1 MNRTTFQIYG
11 ATKGVVQSGL
21 IINLDAGNP
30 LSYPGTG
37 ILWTDLTGNGNNGT
51 LVGGPTFNSANG
63 GSVVFD
69 GINDNVTFPSTIS
82 LTNKITVEVWVNLN
96 STNRNTGWILGR
108 EGSYRL
114 IYTSSTLNPTFQW
127 VCATTSNSWYSGP
140 TVVTATGTP
149 INNIYQVVGT
159 YDGSRNR
166 IYVNGVLITTGGP
179 LSGNILNNNAYNL
192 FKSGATNVDYGK
204 GKLYLHRFYNKALSE
219 KEVSQNFYATK
230 ERFGL

>member
-21 IINLDAGNP
+21 VINLDAGDP

-51 LVGGPTFNSANG
+51 LVNGPTFNSANG

-69 GINDNVTFPSTIS
+69 GINDNVTFPYTIS

-96 STNRNTGWILGR
+96 STNPFATGWILGR
-108 EGSYRL
+108 ESSYRL
-114 IYTSSTLNPTFQW
+114 IYANGSFTW
-127 VCATTSNSWYSGP
+127 VCATTSNSWYSAP
-140 TVVTATGTP
+140 TVVTASTP
-149 INNIYQVVGT
+149 GATAGIFQVVGT
-159 YDGSRNR
+159 YDGKRNR
-166 IYVNGVLITTGGP
+166 IYVNGVLKTTGGE
-179 LSGNILNNNAYNL
+179 LSGNILNINAYNL
-192 FKSGATNVDYGK
+192 FKTGATNVDYGK

>member
-21 IINLDAGNP
+21 VINLDAGNP

-37 ILWTDLTGNGNNGT
+37 TLWTDLTGNGNNGT
-51 LVGGPTFNSANG
+51 LVNGPTFNSANG

-69 GINDNVTFPSTIS
+69 GINDNVTFPSNIS
-82 LTNKITVEVWVNLN
+82 LTNKITVEVWVNL
-96 STNRNTGWILGR
+96 SATTRNTGWILGR
-108 EGSYRL
+108 ESSYRL
-114 IYTSSTLNPTFQW
+114 IYANGSFTW
-127 VCATTSNSWYSGP
+127 VCATANNGWYTSP
-140 TVVTATGTP
+140 TVVTASPVAATSG
-149 INNIYQVVGT
+149 IFQVVGT

-166 IYVNGVLITTGGP
+166 IYVNGVLKTTGGV
-179 LSGNILNNNAYNL
+179 LSGNILNINAYNL